1 MLVSEGCYDP
11 GNATTSYGRT
21 LWTSLPLP
29 GSWWVQLK
37 SSLGCHETQEADLSR
52 VKFTFFMFHK
62 QFILQKS
69 LEHQPHLFSVIV
81 KSSGEDQYVVQVDE
95 NKVVKH
101 VAKNV
106 INHGLKNSWGIR
118 KAEGHHQILEMFKGV
133 TLSSTGRSPKYEQD
147 CKPCEAARELMI

>member
-1 MLVSEGCYDP
+1 
-11 GNATTSYGRT
+11 
-21 LWTSLPLP
+21 
-29 GSWWVQLK
+29 
-37 SSLGCHETQEADLSR
+37 
-52 VKFTFFMFHK
+52 MFHK

-106 INHGLKNSWGIR
+106 INHGSKNSWGIS
-118 KAEGHHQILEMFKGV
+118 KAEGHH
-133 TLSSTGRSPKYEQD
+133 
-147 CKPCEAARELMI
+147 